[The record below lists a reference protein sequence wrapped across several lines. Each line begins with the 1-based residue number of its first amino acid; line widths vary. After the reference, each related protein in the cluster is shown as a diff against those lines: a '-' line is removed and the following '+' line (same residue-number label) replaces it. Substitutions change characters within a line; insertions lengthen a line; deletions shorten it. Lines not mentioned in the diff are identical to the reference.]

1 MSILSSS
8 KVGIGEN
15 PLEEW
20 FVLKNGFEPVE
31 TEDELSKQYG
41 IDFIC
46 KSSKS
51 IALANAYNFMSSPF
65 VKDKLEYWEL
75 NPGFKDFRDKI
86 INEQKHIFKYYGFE
100 RKPADDISYI
110 VLIRYDTEINQ
121 LYYSED
127 LPIWDMDFVQWKI
140 FSACLIK
147 TNNDFKKFVKRNRLY
162 L

>member
-20 FVLKNGFEPVE
+20 FVLKNVFEHVE

-46 KSSKS
+46 TGSKS
-51 IALANAYNFMSSPF
+51 IALADAYNFMSSPF
-65 VKDKLEYWEL
+65 VKDKLSYWEL
-75 NPGFKDFRDKI
+75 NPSFKDFRDKI
-86 INEQKHIFKYYGFE
+86 INEYKLS
-100 RKPADDISYI
+100 DNISYI

-121 LYYSED
+121 FYYSED
-127 LPIWDMDFVQWKI
+127 LPIWDMDIVQWKV

-147 TNNDFKKFVKRNRLY
+147 TNNDFKNFVKRNGLY